1 MTSVSVTAAA
11 AKTCVAAVGAILL
24 AHHSFLLATM
34 SMLIAAIYIG
44 VVLPCVWSAKPE
56 RRAAAL
62 ATLNAILSVFTRIR
76 R

>member
-1 MTSVSVTAAA
+1 MMSVSVTTAA
-11 AKTCVAAVGAILL
+11 AKTCVAAAGAILP
-24 AHHSFLLATM
+24 ARHSLLLAAV
-34 SMLIAAIYIG
+34 SVLIVAIYIG

-62 ATLNAILSVFTRIR
+62 ATLNAILSVFMRIR